1 MDAGANP
8 GAGAAPGP
16 GTDGASRAGRLE
28 SGASQ
33 RDGSS
38 ADTGAEKREPAQD
51 SGRAATKDGR
61 GDNSDAKADR
71 AATKDGSNTDSQS
84 TSKRADDKTSPT
96 SPAAEGKSTGEQ
108 GSDARS
114 SDSASGS
121 LTGEKRTQVQKAF
134 SSHRSGAKVDVDIQ
148 VSVGVAV
155 PRHVHLVSLP
165 EDIIVIVPQWRRY
178 KYIVVEDTI
187 CIVDPVTYE
196 IVDVLVLA

>member
-1 MDAGANP
+1 MRVLILAPDL
-8 GAGAAPGP
+8 PGP
-16 GTDGASRAGRLE
+16 AATVPRAQVGWS

-38 ADTGAEKREPAQD
+38 ADNGVEKRGPAED

-61 GDNSDAKADR
+61 GDNSDAKANR
-71 AATKDGSNTDSQS
+71 SATKDGSDTDPRSP
-84 TSKRADDKTSPT
+84 SKRADDKTSPT

-114 SDSASGS
+114 SDTASGS

-155 PRHVHLVSLP
+155 PRHVHLVALP
-165 EDIIVIVPQWRRY
+165 EDIVVIVPQWRRY